1 MKIEF
6 YNLKTIPSML
16 PCLSKF
22 IGPKWY
28 WNELFK
34 LFLFVWRQSITN
46 NSQFINRKL
55 NGTSADTFRTKIYI
69 HASKTSCQKCVS
81 QGTTTTE
88 LEISMNQYLVWKK
101 PWQMPHLFKTIDA
114 LKIFPKISFWFLDFP
129 RFNINRFQEI
139 TEFVDTF
146 AFSSC
151 ILVETVV
158 TNI

>member
-6 YNLKTIPSML
+6 FNLKTIPSML

-69 HASKTSCQKCVS
+69 HASKTSCRKCVS
-81 QGTTTTE
+81 QGTATTE
-88 LEISMNQYLVWKK
+88 LEISMYQYLVWKCRIYLK
-101 PWQMPHLFKTIDA
+101 RLMLWRYFLRFLFGSS
-114 LKIFPKISFWFLDFP
+114 IFRGSTLTGSKKLL
-129 RFNINRFQEI
+129 N
-139 TEFVDTF
+139 
-146 AFSSC
+146 
-151 ILVETVV
+151 L
-158 TNI
+158 